1 MSLARQN
8 QNVGAGFSF
17 GVANGIEYGNPAGQ
31 SCCKAAGSGW
41 QEHRFQRQDLEM
53 LHEKPG
59 LIDAI
64 RDRFAHVDNCPFQGP
79 RIFFENAGGAL
90 TLNSVVETSAKFAAI
105 PDNQGRD
112 NTASHALVDIINK
125 SRSDLAT
132 FMNASSG
139 QFFVG
144 ESGTELLFRMI
155 RTACVNAPKGTKVI
169 GSSIEHPASR
179 SAARRWADIAGLE
192 YVNVEHDDE
201 TGSVTKDDYLAKLT
215 PDVSVATI
223 LHASPVTGI
232 GMDVAAIA
240 KAIRE
245 IAPDCFIIV
254 DGIQHA
260 AHGQL
265 DIDSYDVDGYAISP
279 YKVFSRHGY
288 GIAWISDRL
297 TNLPHDMLIDA
308 PATGWEF
315 GTRDTGSYATMSDV
329 VTYFDWLGGEVSDAT
344 DRRSRI
350 EAAGQAIHA
359 YETHLTDAM
368 INGTGNLPGLRDM
381 EHVSILAGADNPARE
396 GLVSIVVD
404 GIPSADVVTRLNN
417 HGIRT
422 HTRKADHYSGNVLN
436 PLGLSDCIR
445 ISLCHYNTEHEVA
458 QLLAVLKDIRY

>member
-1 MSLARQN
+1 
-8 QNVGAGFSF
+8 
-17 GVANGIEYGNPAGQ
+17 
-31 SCCKAAGSGW
+31 
-41 QEHRFQRQDLEM
+41 M
-53 LHEKPG
+53 LHTTPG

-64 RDRFAHVDNCPFQGP
+64 RSRFAHVDACPFQGP

-112 NTASHALVDIINK
+112 NIASHTLVDIINAAK
-125 SRSDLAT
+125 ADLSV
-132 FMNASSG
+132 FMNASTG

-155 RTACVNAPKGTKVI
+155 RTACVNAPKGSKVI

-179 SAARRWADIAGLE
+179 SAARRWAEIAGLS
-192 YVNVEHDDE
+192 YVNVQHDDE
-201 TGSVTKDDYLAKLT
+201 TGMVTADDYRAAMT

-223 LHASPVTGI
+223 VHASPVTGM
-232 GMDVAAIA
+232 GMDVAAVA
-240 KAIRE
+240 RAIRDVS
-245 IAPDCFIIV
+245 PDCFIVV

-265 DIDSYDVDGYAISP
+265 DIDSYHVDGYAISP

-288 GIAWISDRL
+288 GVAWISDRL
-297 TNLPHDMLIDA
+297 TALPHDQLIDA
-308 PATGWEF
+308 PSEGWEF

-329 VTYFDWLGGEVSDAT
+329 VAYFDWLGEQVSEET
-344 DRRSRI
+344 DRRGRI
-350 EAAGQAIHA
+350 EAAGRAIHA

-381 EHVSILAGADNPARE
+381 DHITILAGADNPARE
-396 GLVSIVVD
+396 GLVSIVVRD
-404 GIPSADVVTRLNN
+404 TPSAQVVTRLNQE
-417 HGIRT
+417 GIRT
-422 HTRKADHYSGNVLN
+422 HIRKADHYSGNVLT

-445 ISLCHYNTEHEVA
+445 ISLCHYNTEQEVA
-458 QLLAVLKDIRY
+458 QLLTVLNEIAD

>member
-1 MSLARQN
+1 
-8 QNVGAGFSF
+8 
-17 GVANGIEYGNPAGQ
+17 
-31 SCCKAAGSGW
+31 
-41 QEHRFQRQDLEM
+41 M
-53 LHEKPG
+53 LHTSPG

-64 RDRFAHVDNCPFQGP
+64 RSRFAHVDACPFQGP

-112 NTASHALVDIINK
+112 NIASHALVGIINTAK
-125 SRSDLAT
+125 ADLSV
-132 FMNASSG
+132 FMNASTG

-155 RTACVNAPKGTKVI
+155 RTACVNAPKGSKVI

-179 SAARRWADIAGLE
+179 SAARRWAAIAGLD
-192 YVNVEHDDE
+192 YVNVQHDDE
-201 TGSVTKDDYLAKLT
+201 TGLVTAEDYRAALT
-215 PDVSVATI
+215 PDVRVATI
-223 LHASPVTGI
+223 VHASPVTGM

-240 KAIRE
+240 RAIRD
-245 IAPDCFIIV
+245 ISPDCFIIV

-265 DIDSYDVDGYAISP
+265 DINSYRVDGYAISP

-297 TNLPHDMLIDA
+297 TALPHDQLIDA
-308 PATGWEF
+308 PSEGWEF

-329 VTYFDWLGGEVSDAT
+329 VAYFDWLGAQVSEES
-344 DRRSRI
+344 DRRARI
-350 EAAGQAIHA
+350 EAAGRAIHA

-381 EHVSILAGADNPARE
+381 DHITILAGADNPARE
-396 GLVSIVVD
+396 GLVSIVVRD
-404 GIPSADVVTRLNN
+404 TPSAQVVTRLNQE
-417 HGIRT
+417 GIRT
-422 HTRKADHYSGNVLN
+422 HIRKADHYSGNVLT

-445 ISLCHYNTEHEVA
+445 ISLCHYNTEQEVA
-458 QLLAVLKDIRY
+458 QLLTVLNEMAD

>member
-1 MSLARQN
+1 
-8 QNVGAGFSF
+8 
-17 GVANGIEYGNPAGQ
+17 
-31 SCCKAAGSGW
+31 
-41 QEHRFQRQDLEM
+41 M
-53 LHEKPG
+53 LHETPG
-59 LIDAI
+59 LIEAI
-64 RDRFAHVDNCPFQGP
+64 RDRFAHVDACPFQGP
-79 RIFFENAGGAL
+79 RVFFENAGGAL
-90 TLNSVVETSAKFAAI
+90 TLKSVAETSAKFAAI

-112 NTASHALVDIINK
+112 NTASHALVDIINTAK
-125 SRSDLAT
+125 ADLAT

-155 RTACVNAPKGTKVI
+155 RTACVNAPKGTKVV

-179 SAARRWADIAGLE
+179 SAARRWARIAGLD
-192 YVNVEHDDE
+192 YVNVPHNNE
-201 TGSVTKDDYLAKLT
+201 TGSVNAEDYRAYVT
-215 PDVSVATI
+215 PDTTVATI
-223 LHASPVTGI
+223 LHASPVTGM

-240 KAIRE
+240 QVIRE
-245 IAPDCFIIV
+245 VAPDCFIIV

-265 DIDSYDVDGYAISP
+265 DLDSYSVDGYAISP

-288 GIAWISDRL
+288 GVAWISDRL
-297 TNLPHDMLIDA
+297 TALPHDMLIDA

-329 VTYFDWLGGEVSDAT
+329 IAYFDWLGGEVSEAT
-344 DRRSRI
+344 DRRARI
-350 EAAGQAIHA
+350 EAAGRAIHA

-381 EHVSILAGADNPARE
+381 EHVTILSGADNPARE
-396 GLVSIVVD
+396 GLVSITVD
-404 GIPSADVVTRLNN
+404 GMASADVVTRLNEQ
-417 HGIRT
+417 GIRT
-422 HTRKADHYSGNVLN
+422 HTRKADHYSGNVLD

-458 QLLAVLKDIRY
+458 QLLAVLKNIRD